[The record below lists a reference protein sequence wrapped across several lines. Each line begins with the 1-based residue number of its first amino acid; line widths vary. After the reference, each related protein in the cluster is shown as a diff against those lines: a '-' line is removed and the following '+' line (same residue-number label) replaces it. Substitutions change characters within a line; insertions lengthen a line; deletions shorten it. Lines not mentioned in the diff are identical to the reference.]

1 MTTTEQNQAQ
11 GALVGLKV
19 LDFGQYIPGPM
30 LGMLLSDQGAE
41 VIKVERPGGDPARS
55 EPAFATWNRG
65 KRSIV
70 LDLKT
75 PEGQA
80 NAVALAKQA
89 DIVIEN
95 YRPGVADRLGIGYE
109 ALSKAN
115 PQLLYCSLPGFGED
129 SPYRNERG
137 WEGIVSASTGTYQP
151 YDETK
156 EPLFLPLP
164 TASTFAA
171 IVSAVSVGMAVVAR
185 DRNGKGQRI
194 EVPMHS
200 AMFSAIGRN
209 LVQLFDIEP
218 PALDEF
224 PRNVMAHQYKC
235 KDGKFLQSQGGYAVF
250 VGQLMK
256 AAGRPEWVEEL
267 ENLYNIETDPEV
279 ISMWKGRFEDMF
291 LERDAK
297 QWEDDIAAANGV
309 GTVCKPVEEWLVHE
323 HALES
328 KMVIQMDDAQYG
340 IMKQPGVQVRL
351 RGTPGAIQF
360 RAPTLGEHTDEI
372 LAELK
377 KETSTPA
384 TPKSGSESIMHALE
398 GLRVLDLCIV
408 LAGPTCGRTLGEFG
422 ADVIKIDDPSRP
434 YNIPGNT
441 DVNRGKRSIQI
452 NLKTPE
458 GLAVFYKLLETA
470 DIVVENN
477 RKSSLARLGISF
489 EQLKARKPDI
499 IHASLNAFGFDGPWS
514 ERPGWEQLAQAT
526 AGIQVRRGG
535 RDGIPKLLPYPMN
548 DYGTGLMGAY
558 AVALAVHERNRTG
571 KGQTVNSGLAL
582 TAGLL
587 QSPYFLDYEGH
598 ERNEP
603 EGLSVRGFDAK
614 SRLYEAADG
623 WMYFH
628 CPDDFAWGNLTNLA
642 DFSELSAGDDAALTQ
657 SIADVISSK
666 SIADWSELI
675 NPTGVSVMVN
685 RMVADFRDDEDIR
698 KAGLIV
704 KRDHPDFG
712 QAEHLGSVA
721 RLSETP
727 MRVGRPTP
735 LLGSDTDDILVE
747 AGYTGEQIESMKMS
761 GAVVQYQA

>member
-41 VIKVERPGGDPARS
+41 VIKVERPGGDPART
-55 EPAFATWNRG
+55 EPAFSTWNRG

-89 DIVIEN
+89 DIVIES
-95 YRPGVADRLGIGYE
+95 YRPGVADRLGIGYK

-115 PQLLYCSLPGFGED
+115 PQLLYCSIPGFGED
-129 SPYRNERG
+129 SPHRNERG
-137 WEGIVSASTGTYQP
+137 WEGFVSASTGTYQP
-151 YDETK
+151 YDETE

-185 DRNGKGQRI
+185 DRNGKGQHI

-209 LVQLFDIEP
+209 LVKLFDIDP
-218 PALDEF
+218 PNLDEF
-224 PRNVMAHQYKC
+224 PRNVMAHQYEC

-250 VGQLMK
+250 VGQLMA

-267 ENLYNIETDPEV
+267 ESLYNVETDPEV
-279 ISMWKGRFEDMF
+279 IQMWKRRFEEMF

-309 GTVCKPVEEWLVHE
+309 GTVCKPVEEWLSHE
-323 HALES
+323 HALAG
-328 KMVIQMDDAQYG
+328 KMVIQVDDAQYG

-377 KETSTPA
+377 SNTEKPA
-384 TPKSGSESIMHALE
+384 IPKSGSESILHALE

-458 GLAVFYKLLETA
+458 GLEVFYKLLETA

-477 RKSSLARLGISF
+477 RKSSLSRLGISF
-489 EQLKARKPDI
+489 EQMKARKPDI
-499 IHASLNAFGFDGPWS
+499 IHASLNAFGYDGPWS

-535 RDGIPKLLPYPMN
+535 RDGTPKLLPYPMN

-571 KGQTVNSGLAL
+571 QGQTVNSGLAL

-587 QSPYFLDYEGH
+587 QSPYFLDYEGY

-603 EGLSVRGFDAK
+603 EGLGVRGFNAK

-628 CPDDFAWGNLTNLA
+628 CPDDFAWSNLTRLS

-657 SIADVISSK
+657 SIADVIASK
-666 SIADWSELI
+666 SIDEWSKLI
-675 NPTGVSVMVN
+675 NPTGVSVMAN
-685 RMVADFRDDEDIR
+685 RLVEDFRDDEDIR

-704 KRDHPDFG
+704 KREHPDFG

-721 RLSETP
+721 KLSETP

-735 LLGSDTDDILVE
+735 LLGAETDDILSE
-747 AGYTGEQIESMKMS
+747 AGYTGEQIESMKLS
-761 GAVVQYQA
+761 GAVVQRQA

>member
-1 MTTTEQNQAQ
+1 
-11 GALVGLKV
+11 
-19 LDFGQYIPGPM
+19 
-30 LGMLLSDQGAE
+30 
-41 VIKVERPGGDPARS
+41 
-55 EPAFATWNRG
+55 
-65 KRSIV
+65 
-70 LDLKT
+70 
-75 PEGQA
+75 
-80 NAVALAKQA
+80 
-89 DIVIEN
+89 
-95 YRPGVADRLGIGYE
+95 
-109 ALSKAN
+109 
-115 PQLLYCSLPGFGED
+115 
-129 SPYRNERG
+129 
-137 WEGIVSASTGTYQP
+137 
-151 YDETK
+151 
-156 EPLFLPLP
+156 
-164 TASTFAA
+164 
-171 IVSAVSVGMAVVAR
+171 
-185 DRNGKGQRI
+185 
-194 EVPMHS
+194 
-200 AMFSAIGRN
+200 
-209 LVQLFDIEP
+209 
-218 PALDEF
+218 
-224 PRNVMAHQYKC
+224 
-235 KDGKFLQSQGGYAVF
+235 
-250 VGQLMK
+250 
-256 AAGRPEWVEEL
+256 
-267 ENLYNIETDPEV
+267 
-279 ISMWKGRFEDMF
+279 
-291 LERDAK
+291 
-297 QWEDDIAAANGV
+297 
-309 GTVCKPVEEWLVHE
+309 
-323 HALES
+323 
-328 KMVIQMDDAQYG
+328 
-340 IMKQPGVQVRL
+340 
-351 RGTPGAIQF
+351 
-360 RAPTLGEHTDEI
+360 
-372 LAELK
+372 
-377 KETSTPA
+377 
-384 TPKSGSESIMHALE
+384 
-398 GLRVLDLCIV
+398 

-675 NPTGVSVMVN
+675 NPTGVSVMAN